1 MASRLKCFVSS
12 IFGILVFFSAG
23 AFAEQTFPK
32 KKIQVGSEIFE
43 VEVAQTPQ
51 QLARGLMFR
60 PRLAENE
67 GMLFIFEDEQTRS
80 FWMKNTLIDL
90 SIGFFDKNQTLV
102 DVQEMKSGKGVPDSA
117 LKSYLS
123 VKPAKYALEMNT
135 GWFDKKKIK
144 IGTKLRILP

>member
-1 MASRLKCFVSS
+1 M
-12 IFGILVFFSAG
+12 
-23 AFAEQTFPK
+23 
-32 KKIQVGSEIFE
+32 E

-102 DVQEMKSGKGVPDSA
+102 DVQEMKSGKGIPDSA

>member
-1 MASRLKCFVSS
+1 MASRSKCFVINLFSV
-12 IFGILVFFSAG
+12 ILLFSPG
-23 AFAEQTFPK
+23 AFAEKTFAK
-32 KKIQVGSEIFE
+32 KKIQVGSEVLE

-51 QLARGLMFR
+51 QHAQGLMFR
-60 PRLAENE
+60 PRLGENE
-67 GMLFIFEDEQTRS
+67 GMLFIFQGEETRS

-90 SIGFFDKNQTLV
+90 SIGFFDRNGTLV
-102 DVQEMKSGKGVPDSA
+102 DVQEMKSGKGIPDSA